1 METKIYSVRATAG
14 QERVVAE
21 LLYREAKNKKE
32 AIGRE
37 GGAIYSVLYATA
49 LKGYVLVEADSP
61 GTVEALI
68 SGEYISIPKG
78 GESSQGS
85 SKRIQRQPIPKT
97 RGLLLKKKGDIESAG
112 TISIEE
118 LEKIIKPT
126 PMVTRVS
133 RGDLIELISGP
144 FKGERARVAKVDE
157 SKNQITVELIEAAVP
172 IPVIVGG
179 DDIKT
184 LEKQGGEEEDKK
196 ERKG

>member
-1 METKIYSVRATAG
+1 MDTKIYSVRATAG

-21 LLYREAKNKKE
+21 LLYREARNKKE
-32 AIGRE
+32 AIERE
-37 GGAIYSVLYATA
+37 GGAVYSILYATA

-61 GTVEALI
+61 GTVEDLAR
-68 SGEYISIPKG
+68 GV
-78 GESSQGS
+78 
-85 SKRIQRQPIPKT
+85 PKT
-97 RGLLLKKKGDIESAG
+97 RGLLLRKKGDIESAG
-112 TISIEE
+112 TISIDE

-144 FKGERARVAKVDE
+144 FKGERARVAKVDG
-157 SKNQITVELIEAAVP
+157 SKNEITVELIEAAVP

-184 LEKQGGEEEDKK
+184 LEKQGGEDGDRDKK
-196 ERKG
+196 ERRD